1 MTKQEAIALFRSRR
15 KLAEALGITTQA
27 VGQWPDRLTQR
38 IADRVMGAKQRT
50 KKAKANG
57 TTAVPKERP

>member
-1 MTKQEAIALFRSRR
+1 MTKEEAIALFRSRR

-57 TTAVPKERP
+57 VKEVRQDRP

>member
-1 MTKQEAIALFRSRR
+1 MTKQEAIDLFKSRR

-38 IADRVMGAKQRT
+38 ISDRVMGAKQRT

-57 TTAVPKERP
+57 AKAVSQERP